1 MMVLFAV
8 YFNCASNESSNYQN
22 AIFCHSAEQ
31 AHIKVLEFLK
41 VKAILNLGLRLGE
54 GTGCAIAFPLSNQL
68 WILNEMASFESA
80 GISRS

>member
-8 YFNCASNESSNYQN
+8 YFLIAHQMNP
-22 AIFCHSAEQ
+22 AIIKMLFFVIACGK

-41 VKAILNLGLRLGE
+41 SEGYFKFRIALGRRTTRLYVPIIQS
-54 GTGCAIAFPLSNQL
+54 AV
-68 WILNEMASFESA
+68 ILNEMASFESA